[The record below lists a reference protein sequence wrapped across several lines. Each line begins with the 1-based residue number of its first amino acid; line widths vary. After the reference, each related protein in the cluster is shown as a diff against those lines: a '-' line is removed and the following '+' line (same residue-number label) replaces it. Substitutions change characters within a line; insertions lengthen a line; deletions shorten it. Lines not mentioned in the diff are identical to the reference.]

1 MLRNTTSSM
10 FFYVYILESLS
21 DGKRYIGY
29 TSDLKKRIKEH
40 KNGQVFSTKARLP
53 VDLIYY
59 EACINSE
66 DAKRRERYL
75 KTTQGARFIGLR
87 LIEYKR
93 NKTFSSGS

>member
-1 MLRNTTSSM
+1 M
-10 FFYVYILESLS
+10 FFYVYILESLL

-29 TSDLKKRIKEH
+29 TNDLKKRIKEH
-40 KNGQVFSTKARLP
+40 KNGQVFSTRSRLP

-59 EACINSE
+59 EACTNPD

-93 NKTFSSGS
+93 KKTFSSGS